1 MSRAVDE
8 YVGRRVRPE
17 LRPVVTLLRKLMREN
32 AAGATEEIK
41 YGIPMWVGTY
51 AFAFLN
57 PTKTAITFGFSHG
70 VHLVDRF
77 GLLNG
82 RGKWARHVKL
92 RTVADANVP
101 AFRSYIKQA
110 AKLDAAR

>member
-8 YVGRRVRPE
+8 FVRRRVQTE
-17 LRPVVTLLRKLMREN
+17 HRPVVTLLRTLMREN
-32 AAGATEEIK
+32 APEASEEIK

-70 VHLVDRF
+70 VHLTDRY
-77 GLLNG
+77 GLLRG

-92 RTVADANVP
+92 RSVDDVNVP
-101 AFRSYIKQA
+101 ALRSYIRQA

>member
-8 YVGRRVRPE
+8 FVKRRVQPE
-17 LRPVVTLLRKLMREN
+17 HRPVVALVRKLMREN
-32 AAGATEEIK
+32 APAATEEIE

-51 AFAFLN
+51 AFAFMN

-70 VHLVDRF
+70 VHLTDRY
-77 GLLNG
+77 GLLEG

-92 RTVADANVP
+92 RSVEDANVP
-101 AFRSYIKQA
+101 ALRSYIKQA
-110 AKLDAAR
+110 AKLDAMR

>member
-8 YVGRRVRPE
+8 FVKRRVRPE
-17 LRPVVTLLRKLMREN
+17 LRPVVTLLRRLMREN
-32 AAGATEEIK
+32 APSASEEIK

-57 PTKTAITFGFSHG
+57 PTRTVVTFGFSHG
-70 VHLVDRF
+70 VHLTDRY
-77 GLLNG
+77 GLLKG

-92 RTVADANVP
+92 RSVEDVNVP
-101 AFRSYIKQA
+101 ALRSYIRQA
-110 AKLDAAR
+110 ATLDAKR

>member
-1 MSRAVDE
+1 MSRPVDAF
-8 YVGRRVRPE
+8 VRRRVTPE

-32 AAGATEEIK
+32 APDATEEIK
-41 YGIPMWVGTY
+41 YGIPMWSGTY

-57 PTKTAITFGFSHG
+57 PTKREVTFGFSHG

-77 GLLNG
+77 GLLEG

-101 AFRSYIKQA
+101 ALRSYIKQA
-110 AKLDAAR
+110 ATLDAKR